1 MKKKQLFLLLLL
13 VCTILY
19 SCKKDSGEETQPE
32 PEQEQPV
39 EEPTEEDDEW
49 IGSSDATEG
58 VIESDYVVNETLQD
72 ESLCSVQV
80 LDKEVKK
87 SIVSFG
93 DSLYAVYFGT
103 GLSKS
108 LKYDVVENPEKKKDL
123 ESETRNFSNGKYK
136 ISVAPTSVNAP
147 SWGPTEYQHW
157 VNVVAVLHAN
167 KSVDV
172 YIYPNPNS
180 NNEEDKVFHSGGY
193 LFMKLGNVNKGN
205 TYNGECVHFKEGA
218 PYVYFHINNFDE
230 FAERDPADDENP
242 KFGTKKRFQGKLFP
256 LSDFGYVNIFPLIL
270 SNNGKRYYTNP
281 IHIQTNTREYYNTE
295 ILPKDHET
303 RHTHNSHPNY
313 GKAFGT
319 IDGVRVIHDGPGNGN
334 CYDGCKWQTY
344 QCSELCAT
352 YTKLVSG
359 KNITQVRANLFHE
372 NNKSLL
378 DCWGNVN
385 TEIIDQAPHES
396 DILEQA
402 KGGSGNHVV
411 IVSKVDYDNMKLYY
425 SHQNSETSK
434 PIMKEVSFQKVG
446 DGKYKIKGFQY
457 LLRAKCDSPKTAAE
471 IDKVHKHVYDEPAP
485 INLTCNLPASSVTIG
500 DRLTL
505 TVKTATECKLEIW
518 TGDWKKVSD
527 GYVRSYSVDLPTSA
541 ATASGRAV
549 YIKAVSDEGLEE
561 EKNVS
566 YIVKEKK
573 APLSLSHS
581 LNGSTPVDFN
591 GTLMAT
597 FTANYECNIFVS
609 IDNGSYSKY
618 SNTSSKRITLPTG
631 QSGNHTVKYY
641 GEQDGSKSQTYSF
654 SYYVNQK
661 IEPKTPVLNVILS
674 ATSVEIGD
682 NVRMTV
688 SVDMDCDIKYT
699 INNITKTYYS
709 AVYLPTDAAG
719 SYSVK
724 VVATARDG
732 GKSAYDTKSY
742 TVSEKPVNPVLS
754 YSFLPTQTVDYN
766 GDLTLRITADI
777 YCDVYLKVDG
787 RSYDSRSST
796 SRCNFTLP
804 TGVAGRHTVEF
815 YGIRDNGQSQTYNSY
830 YYVNE
835 EIVVEE
841 PYVDF
846 GLPSGTLW
854 AKCNVGASKPWE
866 YGGYYA
872 WGETSTKADNAYTP
886 ANYKYSN
893 SNKYTSNDKLALSDD
908 AAYINMGSDWR
919 MPTTDDWEELVN
931 NSNSEWVS
939 NYDGTGVEGYIFRS
953 KRYSDRFIFL
963 PAAYLRSSSVTSGV
977 GRRGNYW
984 ASNLV
989 DGNAVFLMFDTQ
1001 NLKER
1006 TSGRNSGLSVRAV
1019 KR

>member
-230 FAERDPADDENP
+230 FAEGDPADDENP

-471 IDKVHKHVYDEPAP
+471 IDKVHKHVYDEPVP

-561 EKNVS
+561 EK
-566 YIVKEKK
+566 
-573 APLSLSHS
+573 
-581 LNGSTPVDFN
+581 
-591 GTLMAT
+591 
-597 FTANYECNIFVS
+597 
-609 IDNGSYSKY
+609 
-618 SNTSSKRITLPTG
+618 
-631 QSGNHTVKYY
+631 TV
-641 GEQDGSKSQTYSF
+641 
-654 SYYVNQK
+654 
-661 IEPKTPVLNVILS
+661 
-674 ATSVEIGD
+674 
-682 NVRMTV
+682 
-688 SVDMDCDIKYT
+688 
-699 INNITKTYYS
+699 
-709 AVYLPTDAAG
+709 
-719 SYSVK
+719 
-724 VVATARDG
+724 
-732 GKSAYDTKSY
+732 SY
-742 TVSEKPVNPVLS
+742 TVNEKPENPVLS
-754 YSFLPTQTVDYN
+754 YSFSPSQTVDYN
-766 GDLTLRITADI
+766 DGLTLRITADI

-804 TGVAGRHTVEF
+804 TNVAGRHTVEF

-835 EIVVEE
+835 EEVIVVDE
-841 PYVDF
+841 PYVDL

-854 AKCNVGASKPWE
+854 AKCNVGASNPWE

-872 WGETSTKADNAYTP
+872 WGETYTKADNAYTDD
-886 ANYKYSN
+886 NYKYN
-893 SNKYTSNDKLALSDD
+893 KSNKYSSNDKLYLSDD
-908 AAYINMGSDWR
+908 AAYVNMGSDWR
-919 MPTTDDWEELVN
+919 MPTTDEWDELIN
-931 NSNSEWVS
+931 NCNGEWVG

-963 PAAYLRSSSVTSGV
+963 PAAYLRSTSVKSGV
-977 GRRGNYW
+977 GRRCNYW

-989 DGNAVFLMFDTQ
+989 DDKAVFVWFDSQ
-1001 NLKER
+1001 SQKIR
-1006 TSGRNSGLSVRAV
+1006 TAGRNCGLSVRAV